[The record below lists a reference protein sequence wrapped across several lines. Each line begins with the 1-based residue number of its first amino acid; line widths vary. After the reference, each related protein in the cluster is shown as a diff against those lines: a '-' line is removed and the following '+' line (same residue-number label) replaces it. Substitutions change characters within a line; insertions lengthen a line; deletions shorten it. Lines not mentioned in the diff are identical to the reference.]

1 MSDIKLNIRLS
12 AYSKGVIP
20 NVSNYLTE
28 APEDGNLYARKDKQ
42 WESIEIPE
50 LETAEDSNIIVTKD
64 GAKYNIQTKEY
75 FGPESGVTEWKEGW
89 TYFITEDE
97 VPEIEVPAE
106 EEEPLEIEGQSEE
119 PNMFNEVIDEEPII
133 DPEQPEEIIEEIIE
147 ENEEIV

>member
-97 VPEIEVPAE
+97 VPETEVP
-106 EEEPLEIEGQSEE
+106 EEEPQIEGQSEE
-119 PNMFNEVIDEEPII
+119 PNMFDEVIDEEPII

-147 ENEEIV
+147 ENGEIV

>member
-1 MSDIKLNIRLS
+1 MADIKLKVKLA

-20 NVSNYLTE
+20 DVSKYIEE

-50 LETAEDSNIIVTKD
+50 LETAEDSNIIITKD

-75 FGPESGVTEWKEGW
+75 FGPESGITEWKEGW

-97 VPEIEVPAE
+97 VPETEVPV
-106 EEEPLEIEGQSEE
+106 EEEPQIEEQPEE

-133 DPEQPEEIIEEIIE
+133 DPEQPEEIIEEVIE

>member
-133 DPEQPEEIIEEIIE
+133 DPEQPEEIIEE
-147 ENEEIV
+147 NGEIV